1 MKRFLKRIVVLAG
14 CALLLLGICTG
25 CTQKIALHQPESEIV
40 QINLVYSPFNEYEV
54 IYTLEGE
61 EIAPFLDA
69 LLDTKLHKNLSPH
82 NIGGGLIAQIVYSD
96 GSVEL
101 LGSWSVGYCSNGELE
116 HDGWYYVYEK
126 ELYELFSDYVDL
138 SRLPNIWQPDL

>member
-1 MKRFLKRIVVLAG
+1 MKRVKLLVLG
-14 CALLLLGICTG
+14 LLLMTAISSCA
-25 CTQKIALHQPESEIV
+25 QKLSLRQPRSEIV

-54 IYTLEGE
+54 IYMLEE
-61 EIAPFLDA
+61 DEIVPFLDV

-82 NIGGGLIAQIVYSD
+82 NVGGGLIVQIVYSD

-101 LGSWSVGYCSNGELE
+101 LGSWSVGYWSNGKLE

-126 ELYELFSDYVDL
+126 ELYELFSNYVDL
-138 SRLPNIWQPDL
+138 TRLPNIWQPGQ